1 MLDHACKEQALVFSL
16 QVHPGMTHHVSF
28 TPYQFSV
35 SFLTI
40 IDFFTWTRDAALV
53 FKALVD
59 RFIQTYDSALQI
71 QIQNY
76 ITSQSKLQTVGNPS
90 GGLSSGGLGE
100 AKFMPDGSQFTGDWG
115 RPQRDGPALRAIAL
129 ITYAKWL
136 IQNGYSSTATSLVWP
151 VIRNDLSY
159 VTQYW

>member
-1 MLDHACKEQALVFSL
+1 MI
-16 QVHPGMTHHVSF
+16 PHVSLI
-28 TPYQFSV
+28 PSLHIP
-35 SFLTI
+35 SILTGL
-40 IDFFTWTRDAALV
+40 DFYTWTRDAALV

-59 RFIQTYDSALQI
+59 RFIQTYDSSLQV

-76 ITSQSKLQTVGNPS
+76 ITAQSKLQTVGNPS

-100 AKFMPDGSQFTGDWG
+100 AKFNSDGTQFTGAWG

-136 IQNGYSSTATSLVWP
+136 VQNGYASTASSLVWP